1 MQSFAFEAPTTVAEA
16 VELLAERRGEAR
28 VLGGGTDLIS
38 QLQEGRRTAELVVD
52 VKRIPELTA
61 LNYHPDSGL
70 QLGAAVPCYRMYGDP
85 EVAVAYPGLIDSAE
99 LIGGKGIQGR
109 ASFGGNLCNASPAAD
124 SIPAMIAHHASCL
137 IAGPGGQRT
146 VPVEDFCTAPGQ
158 TVLEAGEFLVSID
171 VPAPPARFGAHY
183 LRFIP
188 RNEMDIAVVGAG
200 ASVVLGSDG
209 ETIEQ
214 ARVSLGAV
222 APTPLLVAEAGD
234 SLFGKTVSDE
244 AIDEA
249 ARLAQDA
256 ARPID
261 DMRGTI
267 RQRKHLAAVLTRRA
281 LTTAIARARGAKGPQ
296 HG

>member
-1 MQSFAFEAPTTVAEA
+1 MHPFAFAAPTTVAEA
-16 VELLAERRGEAR
+16 VELLAERRGGAR

-38 QLQEGRRTAELVVD
+38 QLQEGRRTADLVVD
-52 VKRIPELTA
+52 VKRIPELTE
-61 LNYHPDSGL
+61 LRYHPDSGL
-70 QLGAAVPCYRMYGDP
+70 QLGAAVPCYRIYGDP
-85 EVAVAYPGLIDSAE
+85 EVAATYPGLIDSAE

-124 SIPAMIAHHASCL
+124 AIPAMIVHEASCL
-137 IAGPGGQRT
+137 IVGPGGRRS
-146 VPVEDFCTAPGQ
+146 VPVEDFCTAPGR
-158 TVLEAGEFLVSID
+158 TVLGAGEFLVSIHF
-171 VPAPPARFGAHY
+171 PTPPARFGAHY

-200 ASVVLGSDG
+200 ASVLLDESGQTV
-209 ETIEQ
+209 ER
-214 ARVSLGAV
+214 ARIALGAV
-222 APTPLLVAEAGD
+222 APTPLLVAEAGEY
-234 SLFGKTVSDE
+234 LAGKTVSAE

-249 ARLAQDA
+249 ARLAQEA

-267 RQRKHLAAVLTRRA
+267 RQRRHLTAVLTRRA
-281 LTTAIARARGAKGPQ
+281 LTTAIERARGAKGPR